1 LILELQLFLFFAA
14 PLALPAAVPVVRSDF
29 PASPTTGRTACG
41 VVLRSATS
49 SVRFPPLREDLLML
63 RQDQGLQCLGI
74 ELIEIRKG
82 GGIHCREPSTSL
94 LQLD

>member
-1 LILELQLFLFFAA
+1 VFDFHIARSEL
-14 PLALPAAVPVVRSDF
+14 LA
-29 PASPTTGRTACG
+29 
-41 VVLRSATS
+41 
-49 SVRFPPLREDLLML
+49 LREDLLML

>member
-1 LILELQLFLFFAA
+1 MQPLRKKRAQRLQLQVFDFHIARSEL
-14 PLALPAAVPVVRSDF
+14 LA
-29 PASPTTGRTACG
+29 
-41 VVLRSATS
+41 
-49 SVRFPPLREDLLML
+49 LREDLLML